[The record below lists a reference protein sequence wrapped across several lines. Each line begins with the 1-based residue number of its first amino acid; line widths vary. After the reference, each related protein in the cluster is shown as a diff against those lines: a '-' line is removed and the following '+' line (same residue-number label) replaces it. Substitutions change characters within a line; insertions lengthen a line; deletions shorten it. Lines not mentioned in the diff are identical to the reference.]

1 MRIALH
7 DYAGHPFQIQLSR
20 ELARRGYEV
29 HHVYFADD
37 VTPRGALGRRPGD
50 PPGLTI
56 KGLTIAGPFD
66 KFSYWK
72 RLRYERE
79 YGARA
84 ARYINEVDPD
94 ILINTNVPVDALAIL
109 RQRCSR
115 AGRQHIVWLQDV
127 VSIGVTAVLRRKL
140 PVAGRLIGRR
150 YQALERVNLRAA
162 DHVICIT
169 EDFLPLLA
177 GWQVP
182 AERCSVIENWAPLD
196 ELEPWAGER
205 RWVAEQGLS
214 GQRLVLY
221 SGTLGLKHNPRLLL
235 DAARQFAGRADIA
248 FVVIAEG
255 AGANWLREQMAASPL
270 PNLKLLPFQPY
281 DRLAEI
287 LSSAEILTAVLEP
300 DAGVFCVPSKVLSY
314 LCIGRPIVLAAPPEN
329 LASRTVLRAG
339 AGRVVR
345 PETGAGFAAA
355 LTELLDRPAE
365 AERCGRAA
373 RAYAEATFAL
383 DAIASRFE
391 QIWGMDQR
399 RPLAA

>member
-1 MRIALH
+1 LRIVLH

-20 ELARRGYEV
+20 ELARRGYDV

-37 VTPRGALGRRPGD
+37 VTPRGALDRHPGD
-50 PPGLTI
+50 PAGLTI
-56 KGLTIAGPFD
+56 KGLTIEGRFD

-72 RLRYERE
+72 RLRYERA

-84 ARYINEVDPD
+84 ARYVNEVDPD
-94 ILINTNVPVDALAIL
+94 ILINTNVPVDALAVL
-109 RQRCSR
+109 RQRCAR
-115 AGRQHIVWLQDV
+115 PGRQHIVWLQDV
-127 VSIGVTAVLRRKL
+127 VSVGVTAVLRRKL
-140 PVAGRLIGRR
+140 PMAGWLIGRR
-150 YQALERVNLRAA
+150 YQALERVNLRSA

-169 EDFLPLLA
+169 EDFLPLLQ
-177 GWQVP
+177 GWQIP
-182 AERCSVIENWAPLD
+182 AGRCSVIENWAPLD
-196 ELEPWAGER
+196 ELRPFTGER
-205 RWVAEQGLS
+205 RWAREQGLS
-214 GQRLVLY
+214 GKRLVLY
-221 SGTLGLKHNPRLLL
+221 SGTLGLKHNPKLLL
-235 DAARQFAGRADIA
+235 EAARQLQGRADVA

-255 AGANWLREQMAASPL
+255 AGANWLRQELAAAPL

-281 DRLAEI
+281 ERLAEI

-339 AGRVVR
+339 AGRVVG
-345 PETGAGFAAA
+345 PETGAGFVAA
-355 LTELLDRPAE
+355 LAQLLDRPGE
-365 AERCGRAA
+365 AQRCGRAA

>member
-1 MRIALH
+1 LRIVLH

-29 HHVYFADD
+29 HHVYFAND
-37 VTPRGALGRRPGD
+37 VTPRGALSRRPED
-50 PPGLTI
+50 PASLTI
-56 KGLTIAGPFD
+56 KGLAIAGPFD

-72 RLRYERE
+72 RIRYERE
-79 YGARA
+79 YGALA
-84 ARYINEVDPD
+84 ARYINDVDPD

-115 AGRQHIVWLQDV
+115 PGRQHIVWLQDV

-140 PVAGRLIGRR
+140 PVLGELIGRR
-150 YQALERVNLRAA
+150 YRAVERVNLRAA

-169 EDFLPLLA
+169 EDFLPLLQR
-177 GWQVP
+177 WQIP
-182 AERCSVIENWAPLD
+182 PQRCSVIENWAPLD
-196 ELEPWAGER
+196 ELKPWTGER

-214 GQRLVLY
+214 GKRLVLY

-235 DAARQFAGRADIA
+235 HAARHFAGRTDIA

-255 AGANWLREQMAASPL
+255 AGANWLREQTAAAPL
-270 PNLKLLPFQPY
+270 PNLILLPFQPY

-287 LSSAEILTAVLEP
+287 LSSAEVLTAVLEP
-300 DAGVFCVPSKVLSY
+300 DAGIFCVPSKVLSY
-314 LCIGRPIVLAAPPEN
+314 LCIGRPIALAAPPEN
-329 LASRTVLRAG
+329 LASRTVLRAD
-339 AGRVVR
+339 AGRVVE
-345 PETGAGFAAA
+345 PDASDAFVAA
-355 LTELLDRPAE
+355 LEDLLDRPAE
-365 AERCGRAA
+365 AEHCGRAA

-383 DAIASRFE
+383 DDIASRFE
-391 QIWGMDQR
+391 QIWGMEQR